1 MRKRECVYESV
12 SCEKGIQKSGERSN
26 KERKS
31 ERERERERE
40 RHRMATAP
48 RRDQIRLTKAN
59 YLLAFYLF

>member
-1 MRKRECVYESV
+1 MRVYHARKGYKKVENEAIKRERV
-12 SCEKGIQKSGERSN
+12 
-26 KERKS
+26 
-31 ERERERERE
+31 RERERERE